1 MFKKA
6 RPANLKKAVQKDL
19 EQYSE
24 RSELGNKDLHLS
36 VVTEEPAEVDQE
48 EPQEFDRLI
57 IEQFDQLTD
66 EPSDPV
72 KIEEEKPDPVSP
84 ALKQEIQKLNE
95 GYGTIQ
101 PNPKQK
107 RQEQK

>member
-36 VVTEEPAEVDQE
+36 VVNEEPAGVDQE

-57 IEQFDQLTD
+57 LEQFDQLTD
-66 EPSDPV
+66 EVSEPA
-72 KIEEEKPDPVSP
+72 KIEEEKPDHVSP
-84 ALKQEIQKLNE
+84 ALKQEIQKLND
-95 GYGTIQ
+95 GYGTV
-101 PNPKQK
+101 
-107 RQEQK
+107 